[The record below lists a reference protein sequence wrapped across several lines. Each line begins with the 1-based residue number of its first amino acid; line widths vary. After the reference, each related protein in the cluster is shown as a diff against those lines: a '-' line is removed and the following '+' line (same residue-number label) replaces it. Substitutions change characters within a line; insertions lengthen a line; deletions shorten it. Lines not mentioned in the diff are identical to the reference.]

1 MTPSTVHVPVWVD
14 SSRPR
19 TGPGAP
25 DAVGA
30 AFVDFLVV
38 LDGRQWHGSFLIDT
52 GATHTMLSA
61 SDAQALL
68 GDGYGEIDFGR
79 DPRRVA
85 IGGIVGT
92 LRCVARN
99 VQLAFRTDEGRWHEI
114 GASILIPEISHTSAG
129 RRQPASPSLLGRDIL
144 GRGALTL
151 VWQLPAQLEFSSLP
165 PPPPALR

>member
-1 MTPSTVHVPVWVD
+1 MPDNRIPVWVEPAQRRYQPLQME
-14 SSRPR
+14 SFGR
-19 TGPGAP
+19 AF
-25 DAVGA
+25 VGA
-30 AFVDFLVV
+30 LVSVGSREWFIRFLT
-38 LDGRQWHGSFLIDT
+38 DT

-144 GRGALTL
+144 GRGA
-151 VWQLPAQLEFSSLP
+151 
-165 PPPPALR
+165 R

>member
-1 MTPSTVHVPVWVD
+1 MTPSAVHVPVWVD

-19 TGPGAP
+19 TGPDAP

-30 AFVDFLVV
+30 AFVDFLVA
-38 LDGRQWHGSFLIDT
+38 LDERQWHGSFLIDT
-52 GATHTMLSA
+52 GATYTMLGA

-68 GDGYGEIDFGR
+68 RDGYGEIDFGR
-79 DPRRVA
+79 DPRSIT

-92 LRCVARN
+92 QRCVARDMR
-99 VQLAFRTDEGRWHEI
+99 LAFRTDEGRWHEI
-114 GASILIPEISHTSAG
+114 GASILIPEIIHTPAG

-151 VWQLPAQLEFSSLP
+151 AWQLPAQLDFSSLP
-165 PPPPALR
+165 PTQPALR